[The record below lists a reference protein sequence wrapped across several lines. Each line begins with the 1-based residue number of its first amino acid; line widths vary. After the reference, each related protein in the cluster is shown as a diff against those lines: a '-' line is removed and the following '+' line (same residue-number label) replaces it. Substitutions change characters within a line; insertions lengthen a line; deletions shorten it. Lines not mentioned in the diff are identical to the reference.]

1 MKLDDFK
8 KLESKIEN
16 ENFHTGYGNIDTVM
30 FALSIF
36 GHIASIFLAYFLIF
50 KVISSAVA
58 NPIVAGVVTVILL
71 AGLELLKREI
81 FDKFALQH
89 LKFKALFSKEVLPLL
104 ITSFLLVS
112 VSFYATINGAKEFS
126 SKEKEIEQHASTQID
141 TISNNIKGKYE
152 TKIADF
158 EAEIKDIKTKIEQK
172 DAEQT
177 TLSNGKVGSS
187 QRQRINDLKTEKDD
201 LKKDITKAEE
211 NIAAVKVEMDKEI
224 GKVSTTILDKTAAK
238 KDENKSNTL
247 MFVMISSIVEI
258 LIIAGVYFNEY
269 YKHRSYNEIR
279 KKLEKDPNYQTWK
292 LYDSILDSIYS
303 EEMKVNDKI
312 PSIKTIIEICK
323 VNGVIVLQKDI
334 INMLKVFSTIGIV
347 KNSGSTKYIS
357 KSRDISFEL
366 LKKHF
371 RIE

>member
-16 ENFHTGYGNIDTVM
+16 ENFHSGYGNIDRVM

-50 KVISSAVA
+50 GVISSAVA
-58 NPIVAGVVTVILL
+58 NPYAAGIVTVILL
-71 AGLELLKREI
+71 CGLELLKREI

-89 LKFKALFSKEVLPLL
+89 LKYKVLFSKEVLPLM
-104 ITSFLLVS
+104 ITSCLLVS

-126 SKEKEIEQHASTQID
+126 SKEKEIEQHATTQID
-141 TISNNIKGKYE
+141 TLSNQVKGKYE
-152 TKIADF
+152 AKIV
-158 EAEIKDIKTKIEQK
+158 EYENEIKDIKAKIEQK

-177 TLSNGKVGSS
+177 TLSSGKVGSS
-187 QRQRINDLKTEKDD
+187 QRQRINDLKDEKDD
-201 LKKDITKAEE
+201 LKKDIEKAEAD
-211 NIAAVKVEMDKEI
+211 IAAVKTEMDKEI
-224 GKVSTTILDKTAAK
+224 GKVSSAIQDKTNEK
-238 KDENKSNTL
+238 KNENKSNTL

-269 YKHRSYNEIR
+269 YKHRSYSEIR
-279 KKLEKDPNYQTWK
+279 KKLEKDPNFQTWK

-303 EEMKVNDKI
+303 DEMKVNDKI
-312 PSIKTIIEICK
+312 PSTKTIIEICK

-334 INMLKVFSTIGIV
+334 LNMMKVFSTIGIIR
-347 KNSGSTKYIS
+347 NSGSVKYIA
-357 KSRDISFEL
+357 KSRDLSFEL

>member
-16 ENFHTGYGNIDTVM
+16 ENFHSGYGNIDKVM

-36 GHIASIFLAYFLIF
+36 GHVASIFLAYFLIF
-50 KVISSAVA
+50 KVISSAVD
-58 NPIVAGVVTVILL
+58 NQIVASICTVILL
-71 AGLELLKREI
+71 SGLELLKREI

-104 ITSFLLVS
+104 ITSCLLVS

-126 SKEKEIEQHASTQID
+126 SKEKEIEQHATTQID
-141 TISNNIKGKYE
+141 TISNNIKSKYE
-152 TKIADF
+152 NKIVEF
-158 EAEIKDIKTKIEQK
+158 ETEIKSIKAKIEQK

-177 TLSNGKVGSS
+177 ALSSDRITS
-187 QRQRINDLKTEKDD
+187 AQRQRINDLKSEKDD
-201 LKKDITKAEE
+201 LKKDVSKAEE
-211 NIAAVKVEMDKEI
+211 NIAAVKLEMDKEI
-224 GKVSTTILDKTAAK
+224 GKVSSTILDKTAAK

-247 MFVMISSIVEI
+247 MFILISSIVEI
-258 LIIAGVYFNEY
+258 LIVAGVYFNEY

-279 KKLEKDPNYQTWK
+279 KKLEKDPNFQTWK
-292 LYDSILDSIYS
+292 LYDKILDSVYS
-303 EEMKVNDKI
+303 EEMKINDKI
-312 PSIKTIIEICK
+312 PSSKTIIEICK

-334 INMLKVFSTIGIV
+334 INMMKLFATIGII
-347 KNSGSTKYIS
+347 KNSGSVKYIA
-357 KSRDISFEL
+357 KSREISFEL